1 MTDIKEQYTNIIE
14 SGNSEQFIAFL
25 KTQDEKLRNTLV
37 PLIKRDVK
45 RLYEQFDRQSG
56 RYKATAVQLDMLGV
70 AILSCFTWND
80 IKKLSPQLVRQNNT
94 INRVLQW
101 YCPPWFAKF
110 INLYIQESHKRGYGF
125 IFYEELAEWL
135 SQGYLERQTLEDE
148 TIAQTLV
155 PPHESL
161 EKYPFYFEEHIW
173 LVFHYPN
180 YLSTRWLESI
190 KHTQKANA

>member
-70 AILSCFTWND
+70 AILCCFTWND
-80 IKKLSPQLVRQNNT
+80 IKKLSPQFVRLNNT
-94 INRVLQW
+94 CI
-101 YCPPWFAKF
+101 
-110 INLYIQESHKRGYGF
+110 
-125 IFYEELAEWL
+125 
-135 SQGYLERQTLEDE
+135 
-148 TIAQTLV
+148 
-155 PPHESL
+155 
-161 EKYPFYFEEHIW
+161 
-173 LVFHYPN
+173 
-180 YLSTRWLESI
+180 
-190 KHTQKANA
+190 